1 MKRNT
6 VIVIAGIFLPM
17 CFAALSQQ
25 RGTGELRPSNAR
37 VAERATEKSPGELSS
52 RPCDPPPKLLDFP
65 VKNPLRE
72 TYEGRVAATSARA
85 KSGRD
90 SSSGILVVVHRGRRF
105 GATA

>member
-25 RGTGELRPSNAR
+25 RGTGELRPSNAP

-52 RPCDPPPKLLDFP
+52 RP
-65 VKNPLRE
+65 V
-72 TYEGRVAATSARA
+72 T
-85 KSGRD
+85 
-90 SSSGILVVVHRGRRF
+90 RRPSR
-105 GATA
+105 